1 MCIPNKHSPRCK
13 RFLITVRTFVDILK
27 SHHMVKEKVKKQN
40 MNKNLR
46 ILQVKI
52 SFTMFGNLIV
62 NRYFKNDRVIIKN
75 VRLS

>member
-27 SHHMVKEKVKKQN
+27 SHHMEKKVKKQN
-40 MNKNLR
+40 TNKNLR

-62 NRYFKNDRVIIKN
+62 NRYLKNDRGIIKN